1 MIFLKHITEVIRMKK
16 ILGIFLA
23 GAMVLS
29 LTACGDKTSSSASAS
44 FEFNETP
51 IVVTTDDGS
60 DASVDAGE
68 GEKTDKDDKD
78 VIPANSYR
86 SELTNEWISQEIE
99 TQRPV
104 AVMIDNESTALPHYG
119 TSDADI
125 VYEMMNSTAN
135 GRITRLMCIFKDWRN
150 IDVIG
155 NIRSTRSTNAIIFPE
170 YNAILVHDGG
180 PFYIKDWLANPK
192 FPNSYD
198 HLSGGFAR
206 IDRGKGGT
214 YEEYATKDDYN
225 GVGEYSGKSYDG
237 LATRIKAA
245 KFDTEYNKYYM
256 GKHFNFSDDELSLA
270 NEKGAEKAEKIELP
284 YPHNS
289 TKLTYNK
296 DTETYDYSEYGQEY
310 VDGAYTDGRGM
321 SFKNVIIQT
330 ADFVQFDENGYM
342 CFYAIGSGTGY
353 FITDGYAIPIKWE
366 KPDQDELTKFYR
378 KDNGEEITLNTG
390 KTYITICPTD
400 SASKIVIK

>member
-1 MIFLKHITEVIRMKK
+1 MKK
-16 ILGIFLA
+16 YLSIFLA
-23 GAMVLS
+23 GAMMLS
-29 LTACGDKTSSSASAS
+29 LAACGKETSASGSPS
-44 FEFNETP
+44 FEISENP
-51 IVVTTDDGS
+51 IVVTTDDGADKETS
-60 DASVDAGE
+60 ASE
-68 GEKTDKDDKD
+68 ETSKKED

-86 SELTNEWISQEIE
+86 SELTNEWISNDIKD
-99 TQRPV
+99 QRPV
-104 AVMIDNESTALPHYG
+104 AVMVDNESTALPHYG
-119 TSDADI
+119 TSNADI

-150 IDVIG
+150 IEQIG

-214 YEEYATKDDYN
+214 YEEYATMDDYK
-225 GVGEYSGKSYDG
+225 GVGEYAGNSYDG
-237 LATRIKAA
+237 LATRIKKA
-245 KFDTEYNKYYM
+245 KFDEEYNEYYM
-256 GKHFNFSDDELSLA
+256 GKHFTFSDDEISL
-270 NEKGAEKAEKIELP
+270 KDIKDAEKAEKVELP
-284 YPHNS
+284 YDHNK
-289 TKLTYNK
+289 TKLTYNS
-296 DTETYDYSEYGQEY
+296 DTETYDYSEYGEKY
-310 VDGAYTDGRGM
+310 VDGLYDDGRGLT
-321 SFKNVIIQT
+321 FKNVIIQV

-353 FITDGYAIPIKWE
+353 FLTDGYAIPIKWE

-378 KDNGEEITLNTG
+378 ADNGEEITLNTG
-390 KTYITICPTD
+390 KTYITICPLD
-400 SASKIVIK
+400 VSKKIVIK

>member
-1 MIFLKHITEVIRMKK
+1 MKK

-60 DASVDAGE
+60 DTSSEADAD
-68 GEKTDKDDKD
+68 DKSDKNDKD

-86 SELTNEWISQEIE
+86 SELTNEWISQDIE

-135 GRITRLMCIFKDWRN
+135 GRITRLMCIFKDWRD
-150 IDVIG
+150 IEVIG

-214 YEEYATKDDYN
+214 YEEYATKDDYD

-245 KFDTEYNKYYM
+245 KFDEEYNKYYM

-270 NEKGAEKAEKIELP
+270 GESGAEKAQKIELP

-289 TKLTYNK
+289 TMLTYNES
-296 DTETYDYSEYGQEY
+296 TQTYDYSEYGQKY
-310 VDGAYTDGRGM
+310 VDAAYDDGRGM
-321 SFKNVIIQT
+321 SFKNVIIQI

-342 CFYAIGSGTGY
+342 CFYAIADKGGANC
-353 FITDGYAIPIKWE
+353 TDGYYCTDGYCIPIKWE
-366 KPDQDELTKFYR
+366 KKTQDQLTKFYR

-390 KTYITICPTD
+390 KTYITICPSD
-400 SASKIVIK
+400 SAKNIVIK